1 MPRAADMAE
10 NPFTERGR
18 ITNPEHFSGRWG
30 ELSLLFDRL
39 EAHRPVLISGV
50 PGIGKSSL
58 LTHIVQS
65 AAINLERP
73 DLRAFY
79 LDLRTARDTN
89 QIYGT
94 LIGALG
100 ERGDQAAVLELT
112 LEQINAPILFC
123 LDNVHTILAHEWGEL
138 LIETLARIA
147 RRSTLLLVLALTG
160 TPPLLSERF
169 ATIGLGAFAA
179 TEIRLLAETYLE
191 GSSVT
196 FTLRELDELAIL
208 SAGHPAYLQRAAYHL
223 FQCKQDPEYGP
234 WQAAYL
240 TEARERPI
248 PGAPLPPAIFEG
260 ATSFDGPL
268 SQYELVDGV
277 LQHTGPQLLPIPE
290 APPILLYLLPLCL
303 AGVVAL
309 VSSPPVA
316 VVVALGGIMAM
327 WFWQR
332 RSA

>member
-1 MPRAADMAE
+1 MAE

-18 ITNPEHFSGRWG
+18 ITVPERFSGRWG

-79 LDLRTARDTN
+79 LDLRGARDTS

-100 ERGDQAAVLELT
+100 ERGDQAAVLEVA
-112 LEQINAPILFC
+112 LEQKTNPILFC
-123 LDNVHTILAHEWGEL
+123 LDNAQAILAHEWGEL

-147 RRSTLLLVLALTG
+147 RRSTLLLVIGVTG

-169 ATIGLGAFAA
+169 APIGLGAFAA

-191 GSSVT
+191 GTDIT
-196 FTLRELDELAIL
+196 FSLRELDELATL

-223 FQCKQDPEYGP
+223 FQYKQDPQQGP
-234 WQAAYL
+234 WQVAYL
-240 TEARERPI
+240 AEARERPI

-260 ATSFDGPL
+260 ATSPDGPL

-277 LQHTGPQLLPIPE
+277 LTPAGPRLLPIPE
-290 APPILLYLLPLCL
+290 TPPILLFAFPLCL
-303 AGVVAL
+303 AGILAL
-309 VSSPPVA
+309 LGNPSAALAVA
-316 VVVALGGIMAM
+316 VIGCFAIWL
-327 WFWQR
+327 WQR
-332 RSA
+332 R